1 MSTGL
6 STVDQEAI
14 PSKDRKKKGL
24 SKSRSTVG
32 GDDQIEYKAGW
43 VVRKCLYDS
52 DGKRSNCYKFDSD
65 FTLYIASPFWNCTT
79 SFHCCICQLNFT
91 LIVLFM
97 SYKCDVRRY

>member
-1 MSTGL
+1 MSSG
-6 STVDQEAI
+6 DHEAI

-52 DGKRSNCYKFDSD
+52 DGKRSKCYRFDFDITLFYSL
-65 FTLYIASPFWNCTT
+65 LYIPVKQS
-79 SFHCCICQLNFT
+79 ST
-91 LIVLFM
+91 LHIVEM
-97 SYKCDVRRY
+97 